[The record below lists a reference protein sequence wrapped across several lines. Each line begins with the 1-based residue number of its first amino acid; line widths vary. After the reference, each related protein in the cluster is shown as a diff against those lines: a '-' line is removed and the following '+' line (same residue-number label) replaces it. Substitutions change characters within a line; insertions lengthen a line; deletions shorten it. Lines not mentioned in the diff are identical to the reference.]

1 MVEEPESFI
10 IDVSKPHTTI
20 IRVEKNEGTTKIF
33 STEKAN
39 FSDDEVHDMDSP
51 KVKCKDVFV
60 KNSMWT
66 INEKIIDEAKKGK
79 K

>member
-20 IRVEKNEGTTKIF
+20 IRVEKNEGATKIF

-51 KVKCKDVFV
+51 KVKRKDVFV

>member
-1 MVEEPESFI
+1 MKVRP
-10 IDVSKPHTTI
+10 K
-20 IRVEKNEGTTKIF
+20 F

-51 KVKCKDVFV
+51 KVKRKDVFV